1 MQGKHDHTSWSN
13 DGVDRPRVLLECP
26 SAASPSIIADLVA
39 RSGYEVR
46 TCIGPEGR
54 HRCDLVDS
62 GSCELV
68 SGADVVVNM
77 LDVRRE
83 GGRSVAEAVLAE
95 RRPPQLIVEVAQPDL
110 PLDGLNL
117 TGAEVIATPVHA
129 GRLLGSIRKMLAG
142 RALPADWWGGG
153 AT

>member
-1 MQGKHDHTSWSN
+1 MTSTPAMIDPHRHTVVEKAALAQRH
-13 DGVDRPRVLLECP
+13 GVPV
-26 SAASPSIIADLVA
+26 
-39 RSGYEVR
+39 EVVR
-46 TCIGPEGR
+46 CI
-54 HRCDLVDS
+54 CS
-62 GSCELV
+62 SCK
-68 SGADVVVNM
+68 
-77 LDVRRE
+77 
-83 GGRSVAEAVLAE
+83 AVLAE

-153 AT
+153 ATRPSGLLNVRSRRGRT